1 MKQNR
6 SLTLIIIAL
15 LCISCNQKNE
25 KHREDIIAEV
35 NGIEINSSD
44 LDMLVRQ
51 ELFDELNRIYNIR
64 DLALTELVKI
74 KILEQEATKHNKS
87 VPEFLRAYT
96 DSVINRYSYDS
107 LVSKYNLNT
116 PTAMIYKTSMMQI
129 PPDTYEGRLNQR
141 SKLEYIIQT
150 QLIDSLINKGNVK
163 RFLYPPKSPRINMEK
178 QAISYRGNKES
189 DVTLYLISDFD
200 CGKCIELHPIYDSI
214 YSKYKD
220 KVRFGYVN
228 YSGAPSPLIIA
239 SEAMNNQGKFWEF
252 YDTVFKI
259 NAMID
264 STRIFDIADSL
275 RLDMDKFRADFNS
288 KQVVDKISSS
298 FNIIEIA
305 GIYATPTIIV
315 NDRLLF
321 NSGSYDEIA
330 RLIDIELN
338 KK

>member
-6 SLTLIIIAL
+6 LLTLIIIAL

-64 DLALTELVKI
+64 DLALTELIKI
-74 KILEQEATKHNKS
+74 KILEQEAVKRNKS
-87 VPEFLRAYT
+87 VPEFLRTYT
-96 DSVINRYSYDS
+96 DSVINHYSYDS
-107 LVSKYNLNT
+107 LVIKYNLNT
-116 PTAMIYKTSMMQI
+116 PATMIYKTSMMQI

-141 SKLEYIIQT
+141 SKLEYLIQT

-163 RFLYPPKSPRINMEK
+163 RFLYPPKSPGINMEK

-228 YSGAPSPLIIA
+228 YSGAASPLIIA

-252 YDTVFKI
+252 YNTAFKI
-259 NAMID
+259 NTMID
-264 STRIFDIADSL
+264 SARIFNIADSL
-275 RLDMDKFRADFNS
+275 RLDMNKFTADFNS
-288 KQVVDKISSS
+288 GDIVNKITES
-298 FNIIEIA
+298 FNAIEVA